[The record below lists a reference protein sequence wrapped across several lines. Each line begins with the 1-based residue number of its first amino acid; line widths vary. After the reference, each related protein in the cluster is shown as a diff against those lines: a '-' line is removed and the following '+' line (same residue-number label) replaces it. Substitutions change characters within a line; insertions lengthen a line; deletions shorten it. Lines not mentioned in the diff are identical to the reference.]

1 MVPEQE
7 ILDEVVDVLQRTGI
21 VTVEKTELLGRT
33 RETGIDAKLTLHFP
47 GKTTKYLAVI
57 KQTMTN
63 IAVGQLAR
71 EHKGDPNKWLV
82 ITRYVYPKLG
92 QTMRELGVE
101 FVDTVGNVYIKEPPA
116 LIHIQAH
123 KPQAQKL
130 EGAER
135 ETWKR
140 AGLKVLFALL
150 CHPDLRN
157 ANYRTIATAA
167 GVALGTVAAVMKDLT
182 TQGYLLE
189 FDDNLRRLVRRKELL
204 NKWLTAYAVKLY
216 PFTLVGR
223 YTARDDDFW
232 KRTELQEMEAQWG
245 GEIAATMLTHYLKP
259 EITTIYADKPLNE
272 LIFRLKLRK
281 DEHGKVEIRKKFWGF
296 DGPEVTAN
304 TVPPLLVY
312 ADLMATGDARNIE
325 TANAVYEQYLERQFH
340 ED

>member
-7 ILDEVVDVLQRTGI
+7 ILDDVADVLLRTGI
-21 VTVEKTELLGRT
+21 VTVEKTELLERARDAGF
-33 RETGIDAKLTLHFP
+33 DAKLALHFP

-57 KQTMTN
+57 KPTMTN
-63 IAVGQLAR
+63 IAAGQLAR
-71 EHKGDPNKWLV
+71 EHKGDPRKWLV

-92 QTMRELGVE
+92 HTMRELGVE
-101 FVDTVGNVYIKEPPA
+101 FLDTAGNAYINDPPA

-123 KPQAQKL
+123 KLEVEKL
-130 EGAER
+130 AGRER
-135 ETWKR
+135 QTWKR

-150 CHPDLRN
+150 CKPDLRN
-157 ANYRTIATAA
+157 ATYRRIEEAA
-167 GVALGTVAAVMKDLT
+167 EVALGTVAGVMKDLT
-182 TQGYLLE
+182 TEGYLLE
-189 FDDNLRRLVRRKELL
+189 FEDNLRRLVRRKELL
-204 NKWLTAYAVKLY
+204 NKWLAAYAIKLH
-216 PFTLVGR
+216 PFTLAGR
-223 YTARDDDFW
+223 YTARDDEFW
-232 KRTELQEMEAQWG
+232 RKTELGEMNAQWG

-281 DEHGKVEIRKKFWGF
+281 DDHGNVEIRRKFWGF
-296 DGPEVTAN
+296 DTPEETGN

-325 TANAVYEQYLERQFH
+325 TANVVYEQYLERQFH